1 MSSYAVESDVESKFG
16 RFSVVLDYQP
26 LHFTIWATVAV
37 IFQSFYVDFMIS
49 GWNWLDSMSDVDLWA
64 TSERFSCS
72 MLWKPNR
79 FTKLFWLLRGPSSNK
94 VRNGD
99 LGIYGVNRR
108 KDEGTPFLLFSL
120 PTHEN
125 KTAKQSTQADNSVSL
140 TSKFYIRLLYEDRKG
155 FFVQCS
161 AVSGSEQS

>member
-1 MSSYAVESDVESKFG
+1 MSICERPANASVVRCYMKTKSFHKTVLTSSSSKFQEG
-16 RFSVVLDYQP
+16 AE
-26 LHFTIWATVAV
+26 W
-37 IFQSFYVDFMIS
+37 
-49 GWNWLDSMSDVDLWA
+49 
-64 TSERFSCS
+64 
-72 MLWKPNR
+72 
-79 FTKLFWLLRGPSSNK
+79 GP
-94 VRNGD
+94 
-99 LGIYGVNRR
+99 GVNRR